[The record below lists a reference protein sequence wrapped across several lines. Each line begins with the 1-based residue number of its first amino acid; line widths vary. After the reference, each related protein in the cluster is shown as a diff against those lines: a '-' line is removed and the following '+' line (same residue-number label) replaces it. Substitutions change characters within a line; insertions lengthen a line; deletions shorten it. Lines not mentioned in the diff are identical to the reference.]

1 MSPHDFARWSGWNL
15 DAGEAGQALAGWS
28 LIPIVVN
35 GKERGGAILRG
46 TEIHVALSPEWR
58 GRTITRARARE
69 FLEPLMAGFGFL
81 TTRAIAGAGHH
92 RFLSGIGFKK
102 TWSGGGVDHYMLSEA
117 PLGRTR
123 SS

>member
-1 MSPHDFARWSGWNL
+1 MAR
-15 DAGEAGQALAGWS
+15 
-28 LIPIVVN
+28 
-35 GKERGGAILRG
+35 
-46 TEIHVALSPEWR
+46 
-58 GRTITRARARE
+58 
-69 FLEPLMAGFGFL
+69 FGFL

-92 RFLSGIGFKK
+92 RFLLGIGFKI